1 MKKYLLSLILI
12 GAMAF
17 NAVASS
23 SDNILL
29 SPSGDVKF
37 AFTQPSIR
45 GGGTELTYSVSYK
58 GKKVVSESRLG
69 LDVECD
75 ALQSTPN
82 SQGEAAPY
90 WGSQLSL
97 VERTKESVS
106 DDWTPLYGERS
117 TIKNRYNQMVFKFTD
132 KNGKNSF
139 NILVRAY
146 DEGVAFRYVFTDA
159 IEGREINIK
168 REYTSFTLPKGTM
181 AYHTGT
187 AQGYYTVRP
196 LEDWGGRE
204 AAERPLT
211 LKLPD
216 GTYVALCEAEM
227 IDYARGKFRL
237 ANPYV
242 LEVSMDGNAE
252 VVAPYNTPWR
262 LIMVADNAVDLINNN
277 DITLNLNEPSKIEDT
292 SWIKPGKAFRSGL
305 DMATA
310 KRSVDFVVSQN
321 YQYVHLD
328 AGWYGPEHDMASDAT
343 TTEDRFNLD
352 MKELCDYAAS
362 KGVGVFLYVNH
373 RALERQL
380 DEILPLYKEWGV
392 KGIKFGFVNVG
403 SQEWTTWL
411 YDSVRKCAEYGI
423 MVDVHDEHRPT
434 GYSRTYPHFMNQEG
448 IGGNEVMPGAT
459 HNTILPFTRMVCGAA
474 DYTFCYFSSR
484 VKNTKA
490 HQLALPVIFY
500 SPLQFMHWYD
510 GPDTYQGEE
519 ELEFWQ
525 KMPVDWNDSRTID
538 GQIGEYIIQARRSG
552 DEWFVGAITNTSE
565 REITID
571 CSKFLDSGAS
581 YDVSIYE
588 DDETLN
594 TRTNV
599 KITRRGVKSTDLL
612 NFSLEASGGVSLHFT
627 KR

>member
-1 MKKYLLSLILI
+1 MI
-12 GAMAF
+12 
-17 NAVASS
+17 
-23 SDNILL
+23 
-29 SPSGDVKF
+29 
-37 AFTQPSIR
+37 
-45 GGGTELTYSVSYK
+45 
-58 GKKVVSESRLG
+58 VSESKLG
-69 LDVECD
+69 LEVECE
-75 ALQSTPN
+75 ALQTTSQTPN
-82 SQGEAAPY
+82 ERVPF
-90 WGSQLSL
+90 WGDQLKFISA
-97 VERTKESVS
+97 TESSVVNS
-106 DDWTPLYGERS
+106 WTPLYGERS
-117 TIKNRYNQMVFKFTD
+117 TIKDNYNQLVLKFAD
-132 KNGKNSF
+132 KSGKNSF
-139 NILVRAY
+139 DIVVRAY

-159 IEGREINIK
+159 IDGTQINVK
-168 REYTSFTLPKGTM
+168 RERTSFTMPKGTI
-181 AYHTGT
+181 AYHTTT
-187 AQGYYTVRP
+187 AQGYYTSRP

-204 AAERPLT
+204 IAERPLP
-211 LKLPD
+211 LILPN

-227 IDYARGKFRL
+227 VDYSRGKFRL

-242 LEVSMDGNAE
+242 LEVSMDSNAA

-262 LIMVADNAVDLINNN
+262 VVLIADSAVDLINQN
-277 DITLNLNEPSKIEDT
+277 DIILNLNEPSKLEDT
-292 SWIKPGKAFRSGL
+292 SWIKPGKALRSGL
-305 DMATA
+305 NMEDA
-310 KRSVDFVVSQN
+310 KKSVDFIVSQN

-328 AGWYGPEHDMASDAT
+328 AGWYGNEHDIKSDAT

-411 YDSVRKCAEYGI
+411 HESVRKCAEYGI
-423 MVDVHDEHRPT
+423 MVDVHDEYRPT
-434 GYSRTYPHFMNQEG
+434 GYTRTYPHFMNQEG

-459 HNTILPFTRMVCGAA
+459 HNTILPYSRMICGAA
-474 DYTFCYFSSR
+474 DYTFCYFSAR

-510 GPDTYQGEE
+510 GPQDYKGEQ

-525 KMPVDWNDSRTID
+525 QIPVNWNDSRAIA
-538 GQIGEYIIQARRSG
+538 GEIGEYIVQARRCG

-565 REITID
+565 REVVID
-571 CSKFLDSGAS
+571 CSKFLEKGAK

-599 KITRRGVKSTDLL
+599 KTTKTRAKSSDVLT
-612 NFSLEASGGVSLHFT
+612 FSLKASGGVALHFT